1 MDPNCSAQ
9 EAVHCTLCTSSVA
22 TMFCEVCDINLCKD
36 CIEIHVSDSS
46 KVHKVVSLKQC
57 LATLNYPKCGKHEKT
72 CGVNF
77 IANNVIF
84 QSVHNVFLQKN
95 IKIMTFWIF

>member
-36 CIEIHVSDSS
+36 CIEIRVFDSS
-46 KVHKVVSLKQC
+46 KVHKVISFKQC
-57 LATLNYPKCGKHEKT
+57 LATFNYPKCVKHEAMR
-72 CGVNF
+72 CE
-77 IANNVIF
+77 
-84 QSVHNVFLQKN
+84 LYCE
-95 IKIMTFWIF
+95 